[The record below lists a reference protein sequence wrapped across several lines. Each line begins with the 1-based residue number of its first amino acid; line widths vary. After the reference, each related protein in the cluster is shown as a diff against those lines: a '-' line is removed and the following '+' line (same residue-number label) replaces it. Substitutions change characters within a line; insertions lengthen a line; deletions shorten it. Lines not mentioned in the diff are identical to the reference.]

1 MSINTT
7 NQKPE
12 NYLIWA
18 ILSTLF
24 CCLPLG
30 IVAVVKANQVDSLW
44 LGQRYDEALAAS
56 NEAKKMDYDLC
67 NIRLSSSVHL
77 IFNSIYCNVICIKYL

>member
-56 NEAKKMDYDLC
+56 NEAKKWTVISAISGIVVQFISY
-67 NIRLSSSVHL
+67 L
-77 IFNSIYCNVICIKYL
+77 ILFIIMLFA

>member
-30 IVAVVKANQVDSLW
+30 IVAVIKANQVDSLW
-44 LGQRYDEALAAS
+44 LGERYDEALAAS
-56 NEAKKMDYDLC
+56 NEAKKWTIISAISGLAVQFISY
-67 NIRLSSSVHL
+67 L
-77 IFNSIYCNVICIKYL
+77 ILFIVMLLA

>member
-30 IVAVVKANQVDSLW
+30 IVAVIKANQVDSLW
-44 LGQRYDEALAAS
+44 LGQRYDEALVAS
-56 NEAKKMDYDLC
+56 NEAKKWTIISAISGLAVQFISY
-67 NIRLSSSVHL
+67 L
-77 IFNSIYCNVICIKYL
+77 ILFIVMLLA

>member
-56 NEAKKMDYDLC
+56 NEAKKWTMISAISGFAVQFISY
-67 NIRLSSSVHL
+67 L
-77 IFNSIYCNVICIKYL
+77 ILFIVMLFA

>member
-1 MSINTT
+1 MTTNTT
-7 NQKPE
+7 NQKPD

-30 IVAVVKANQVDSLW
+30 VVAVIKSNQVDSLW
-44 LGQRYDEALAAS
+44 LGGHHDEAIIAS
-56 NEAKKMDYDLC
+56 NETKKW
-67 NIRLSSSVHL
+67 L
-77 IFNSIYCNVICIKYL
+77 IIAICAGVAGAIVSFFMFIIMLFA